1 MNENKQ
7 SIKNEMSKSNKIA
20 KKSQSKQKSK
30 KKSARNE
37 QHQGKNIDDKD
48 NKTETP
54 KKSDNFVLA
63 INQGASST
71 KAMVF
76 RLETSEIIVSHCIEV
91 KKIFPREGWIEMDAM
106 ELYQSVIECIDQIV
120 NKLKNK
126 GYSIGNIECIGISNQ
141 RETTIAWES
150 VSGKPLY
157 NAIVWNDNRTYELQ
171 DKILELVPWR
181 DKNWFKTKTGLTIS
195 PCFSAMKI
203 KWLID
208 NVPEINRTIAS
219 GNLKFGTVDSWII
232 YNMTGNHLT
241 DVTNA
246 SRTLLMNLKTLQWDK
261 SMCDFFKI
269 PMTVLPKIQSCSAKF
284 GQVRSGPLK
293 GISIT
298 GVIGDQQASLIGQ
311 KCLEIGKIKASYG
324 TGGFLMQ
331 NIGPTFKN
339 ISNQAK
345 EHLLITVAYK
355 FGNEPAVYALEG
367 PISMAGATIQW
378 FRDNIQL
385 IKDYDQ
391 VEELAK
397 EETNSGGLYFVPAL
411 QGLFAPYW
419 DTSATGLI
427 IGISQYS
434 QRNHLIRAA
443 LDATA
448 FQTNDIFSLIK
459 QGANSI
465 QIDGGMT
472 KSTSFCQILANKLG
486 IKIYRCMLLDSKLL
500 GAAMVAANHQGHMQ
514 KMLNN
519 GIAED
524 KKIQIFESQIDEN
537 IRLEQIQLWKFAVE
551 RSKGWNITKK
561 ETSSAKKRMAV
572 MGRYFKKFMGQE
584 E

>member
-1 MNENKQ
+1 M
-7 SIKNEMSKSNKIA
+7 
-20 KKSQSKQKSK
+20 
-30 KKSARNE
+30 
-37 QHQGKNIDDKD
+37 
-48 NKTETP
+48 
-54 KKSDNFVLA
+54 
-63 INQGASST
+63 
-71 KAMVF
+71 
-76 RLETSEIIVSHCIEV
+76 
-91 KKIFPREGWIEMDAM
+91 
-106 ELYQSVIECIDQIV
+106 
-120 NKLKNK
+120 
-126 GYSIGNIECIGISNQ
+126 
-141 RETTIAWES
+141 
-150 VSGKPLY
+150 Y
-157 NAIVWNDNRTYELQ
+157 NAIVWNDNRTYDLQ

-208 NVPEINRTIAS
+208 NVPEVNRAIAS

-246 SRTLLMNLKTLQWDK
+246 SRTLLMNLKTLEWDK

-269 PMTVLPKIQSCSAKF
+269 PMSALPKIQSCSAKY
-284 GQVRSGPLK
+284 GQVKNGPLK

-345 EHLLITVAYK
+345 ENLLITVAYK
-355 FGNEPAVYALEG
+355 LGNEPPVYALEG
-367 PISMAGATIQW
+367 PISIAGGAIQW
-378 FRDNIQL
+378 LKENIQL
-385 IKDYDQ
+385 IKNYDE

-397 EETNSGGLYFVPAL
+397 EVTNSAGLYFVPAF

-419 DTSATGLI
+419 DTSTTGLI

-434 QRNHLIRAA
+434 QKSHLIRAA

-459 QGANSI
+459 QGVNSI

-472 KSTSFCQILANKLG
+472 KCTLFCQILANKLG
-486 IKIYRCMLLDSKLL
+486 INIYRCMFTDNDIL

-519 GIAED
+519 YD
-524 KKIQIFESQIDEN
+524 KRFQIFEPQLDEN
-537 IRLEQIQLWKFAVE
+537 IRMEQIQSWKFAVE
-551 RSKGWNITKK
+551 RSRGWNITKK
-561 ETSSAKKRMAV
+561 EASSTKKRMAL
-572 MGRYFKKFMGQE
+572 MSKYFKKFMGKE